1 MYKIMMFTGGVYKF
15 NELKEIVE
23 DIGGFVLQ
31 SMVMQTETMM
41 HLAFP
46 EEEER
51 RIRDKA
57 KELGG
62 KLKDLP
68 LAGAEIMIVV
78 PSLGKHHAVDPMCD
92 IAEFLRRNGAIT
104 DMMGLARGVG
114 KRIAQMTVQEK
125 AIIEECDA
133 AVFVFGNFKEC
144 IEEKAAKLCEPLEV
158 PYMIVGGPPD
168 LDLEHYV
175 GGIGRRTDRMKRKED
190 IDKLEEMAAAF
201 KMVLGEKIEE
211 IEEDPLA
218 ASPLFIKEMIEMT
231 LPPKAGEEFPVVIQL
246 DGLRVKIEEEDKEK
260 IKDIEVGKKK
270 LSEICEIKRS
280 LYEGYLLK
288 ILPEA
293 VTGSIF

>member
-15 NELKEIVE
+15 TELKEIVE

-46 EEEER
+46 VEEER
-51 RIRDKA
+51 RIRAKA

-62 KLKDLP
+62 KLKELP

-114 KRIAQMTVQEK
+114 KRIAQMTTQEK

-133 AVFVFGNFKEC
+133 AVFVFGDFKEC
-144 IEEKAAKLCEPLEV
+144 VEEKAAKLCEPLEV

-175 GGIGRRTDRMKRKED
+175 GGIGRRTDRMKRKVD
-190 IDKLEEMAAAF
+190 IDKLEEMTAAF
-201 KMVLGEKIEE
+201 KIVLGEKIEE

-231 LPPKAGEEFPVVIQL
+231 LPPKAGEELPIVIQL
-246 DGLRVKIEEEDKEK
+246 DGLRVKIEEEDKER

-270 LSEICEIKRS
+270 LSEICEIKPS